1 MKGFLIYAF
10 LATFSLSQISQRTS
24 IQVLAAVARNKG
36 LASLPTRLH
45 QVENISGRQLD
56 GCLLLLLRILLARIN
71 SPWKA
76 CSFTYPPLLG
86 ALLKA
91 TNYLYQYSIMYFNAW
106 TKYYHF
112 KGKRKV
118 ILRVSTIIS
127 IIIIIIIIKRRFS
140 SECQLQVKSFKTS
153 WQTFLLPPTWLKYS
167 SSELKLWKDLI
178 IFPQKSVRLIEIY
191 SFFLSMTFWTWPVFT
206 LWRRQSNNQESDRGL
221 LSNLE
226 ITI

>member
-1 MKGFLIYAF
+1 
-10 LATFSLSQISQRTS
+10 
-24 IQVLAAVARNKG
+24 
-36 LASLPTRLH
+36 
-45 QVENISGRQLD
+45 
-56 GCLLLLLRILLARIN
+56 
-71 SPWKA
+71 
-76 CSFTYPPLLG
+76 
-86 ALLKA
+86 
-91 TNYLYQYSIMYFNAW
+91 MYFNAW

-118 ILRVSTIIS
+118 ILRVSTIIMIIV
-127 IIIIIIIIKRRFS
+127 IIIIIIIIINIKRRLS

-178 IFPQKSVRLIEIY
+178 IFPQQSVRLIEIY